1 MMKEIFAALALLALT
16 GCATRLPEDKLRMT
30 RERLDNYW
38 RNRNLTQIEMT
49 RWSADELELAEM
61 ERYIIEGYVTTNS

>member
-1 MMKEIFAALALLALT
+1 MMKTFFVAAALFVLT
-16 GCATRLPEDKLRMT
+16 GCATRLPEDELRLT

-49 RWSADELELAEM
+49 RWSAEELERNRIDEPK
-61 ERYIIEGYVTTNS
+61 TNRPI